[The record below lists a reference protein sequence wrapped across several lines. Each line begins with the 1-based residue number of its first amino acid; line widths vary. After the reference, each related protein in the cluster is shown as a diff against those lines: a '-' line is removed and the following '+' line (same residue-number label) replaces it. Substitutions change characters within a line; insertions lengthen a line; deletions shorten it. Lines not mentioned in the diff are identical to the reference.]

1 MVHEPGLG
9 FDASA
14 VADEDGTAVVLV
26 GVVEGAGDSLDSAA
40 DVDAGEDEALGV
52 NDEVVSEERQS
63 IATRL
68 TATGLIVGVNEDIM
82 DLRIAY
88 KV

>member
-9 FDASA
+9 SDASA
-14 VADEDGTAVVLV
+14 VADEDGTALVLV
-26 GVVEGAGDSLDSAA
+26 GFVDGTGDKVDGLVDVGAGD
-40 DVDAGEDEALGV
+40 DEALGV